1 MSAYNRTKRAVGDVE
16 IREALFS
23 VIDVE
28 TTGLNLKEDEIIA
41 LAIIP
46 MKGLEIDLRN
56 AYYSLIKPKTLKAE
70 GIAIHGLGPRSF
82 KGARGLEEVAKEAL
96 HLLSDRIL
104 VGHSVNF
111 DYRFLERSFDS
122 IGVRFRNKK
131 RIDIALLELA
141 IGKLVNEIVSFD
153 ELSLESLAKRYG
165 IKVVHRHNALADAF
179 FVACVFQRQLLR
191 LLKIGVSTT
200 GELLGIYKKALDD
213 EAKFFFL

>member
-1 MSAYNRTKRAVGDVE
+1 MSVYNRTKRAVRDVE
-16 IREALFS
+16 IGEALFS
-23 VIDVE
+23 VVDVE
-28 TTGLNLKEDEIIA
+28 TTGLNSKKDEIVA

-46 MKGLEIDLRN
+46 MKGLEVDLGN
-56 AYYSLIKPKTLKAE
+56 AYYSLVKPKTLKAE
-70 GIAIHGLGPRSF
+70 GIVIHGLGPRSF
-82 KGARGLEEVAKEAL
+82 KGARRLEEVAKEVL

-122 IGVRFRNKK
+122 IGVKFRNKE

-141 IGKLVNEIVSFD
+141 IGKLMNEIVSFD

-165 IKVVHRHNALADAF
+165 IKVVYRHNALADAF
-179 FVACVFQRQLLR
+179 FATYVFQRQLLR

>member
-1 MSAYNRTKRAVGDVE
+1 MSVYNRTKRAVRDVE
-16 IREALFS
+16 IGEALFS
-23 VIDVE
+23 VVDVE
-28 TTGLNLKEDEIIA
+28 TTGLNSKKDEIVA

-46 MKGLEIDLRN
+46 MKGLEVDLGN
-56 AYYSLIKPKTLKAE
+56 AYYSLVKPKTLKAE
-70 GIAIHGLGPRSF
+70 GIVIHGLGPRSF
-82 KGARGLEEVAKEAL
+82 KGARRLEEVAKEVL

-122 IGVRFRNKK
+122 IGVKFRNKE

-141 IGKLVNEIVSFD
+141 IGKLMNEIVSFD

-165 IKVVHRHNALADAF
+165 IKVVYRHNALADAF
-179 FVACVFQRQLLR
+179 FAAYVFQRQLLR